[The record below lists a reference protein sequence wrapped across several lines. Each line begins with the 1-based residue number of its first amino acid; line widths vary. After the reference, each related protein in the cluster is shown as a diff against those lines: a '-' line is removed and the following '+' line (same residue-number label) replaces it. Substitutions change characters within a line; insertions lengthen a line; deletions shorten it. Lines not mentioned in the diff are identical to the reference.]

1 MGIALAASTILIFAT
16 LDHGKAVFQAL
27 ICENSAQGEHQAPK
41 IFTFTHDRC
50 ERSESMRSQDEHKHI
65 VSAYDLELAHLRSL
79 VVEMAAL
86 VVQQTRTAVEALTQS
101 NQADARAV
109 VERDP
114 KIDAQSVA
122 ADEEV
127 FRVIAKRQPTAI
139 DLRLVL
145 ATARIVG
152 DLERAG
158 DKAKRI
164 AKHTLKLLEADSA
177 PLVPEQALA
186 SMHRLMEIDCELLQ
200 GAVAGLVEADLD
212 KAIAVFEADSRLNAA
227 SEELRTALFDPAAG
241 LSGDHFAGLLTV
253 AHALERTGNHANN
266 IAEQV
271 VYVITAE
278 DVRFRNR
285 ELLIDSLSNW
295 RRS

>member
-1 MGIALAASTILIFAT
+1 MPTHN
-16 LDHGKAVFQAL
+16 DHQ
-27 ICENSAQGEHQAPK
+27 
-41 IFTFTHDRC
+41 
-50 ERSESMRSQDEHKHI
+50 HI
-65 VSAYDLELAHLRSL
+65 VSAYDLELAHLRGL
-79 VVEMAAL
+79 VVDMVSA
-86 VVQQTRTAVEALTQS
+86 VDRQTRDAVEALTTS
-101 NQADARAV
+101 SSTLAREV
-109 VERDP
+109 IDRDP
-114 KIDAQSVA
+114 NVDALSLA

-164 AKHTLKLLEADSA
+164 AKHCLKLIETGTR
-177 PLVPEQALA
+177 PLVPEH
-186 SMHRLMEIDCELLQ
+186 SVKPMHGLMEIDCELLQ
-200 GAVAGLVEADLD
+200 DAVSGLVEADLD
-212 KAIAVFEADSRLNAA
+212 KAITVFQAESRLSGA
-227 SEELRTALFDPAAG
+227 SKQLRSSLFDPATG
-241 LSGDHFAGLLTV
+241 LSGDHFASLLTV

-271 VYVITAE
+271 VYVMTGE

-285 ELLIDSLSNW
+285 ELLIDRLLS
-295 RRS
+295 RTDP

>member
-1 MGIALAASTILIFAT
+1 M
-16 LDHGKAVFQAL
+16 Q
-27 ICENSAQGEHQAPK
+27 
-41 IFTFTHDRC
+41 THD
-50 ERSESMRSQDEHKHI
+50 DHHHI

-79 VVEMAAL
+79 VVDMVSAVAR
-86 VVQQTRTAVEALTQS
+86 QTRDAVEALATNS
-101 NQADARAV
+101 SALAREV
-109 VERDP
+109 VDRDP
-114 KIDAQSVA
+114 DVNALSLA

-152 DLERAG
+152 ELERAG

-164 AKHTLKLLEADSA
+164 AKHCLKLIDTETR
-177 PLVPEQALA
+177 PLLPELA
-186 SMHRLMEIDCELLQ
+186 IEPMQRLMDIDCELLQ
-200 GAVAGLVEADLD
+200 DAVSGLVEADLQ
-212 KAIAVFEADSRLNAA
+212 KAVAVFQADSRLSGA
-227 SEELRTALFDPAAG
+227 SGQVRSSLFDPATG
-241 LSGDHFAGLLTV
+241 LSGDHFASLLTV

-271 VYVITAE
+271 VYVITGE

-285 ELLIDSLSNW
+285 ELLIDRLRSERPASSN
-295 RRS
+295 R

>member
-1 MGIALAASTILIFAT
+1 MHPS
-16 LDHGKAVFQAL
+16 
-27 ICENSAQGEHQAPK
+27 
-41 IFTFTHDRC
+41 
-50 ERSESMRSQDEHKHI
+50 DEHHHI

-79 VVEMAAL
+79 VVDMVSA
-86 VVQQTRTAVEALTQS
+86 VVRQTQDAVEALTTS
-101 NQADARAV
+101 SHGLAHEIIN
-109 VERDP
+109 RDP
-114 KIDAQSVA
+114 EVDSLSLA

-164 AKHTLKLLEADSA
+164 AKHSLKLLETGSSPA
-177 PLVPEQALA
+177 LPEPAIEA
-186 SMHRLMEIDCELLQ
+186 MRRLMDIDCELLQ
-200 GAVAGLVEADLD
+200 SAVTGLVEADLD
-212 KAIAVFEADSRLNAA
+212 KAIAVFQADSRLNEA
-227 SEELRTALFDPAAG
+227 SEQLRTALFDPTAG
-241 LSGDHFAGLLTV
+241 LSGNQFAGLLTV

-271 VYVITAE
+271 VYVITGE

-285 ELLIDSLSNW
+285 ELLIDSLSS
-295 RRS
+295 RRRA

>member
-1 MGIALAASTILIFAT
+1 M
-16 LDHGKAVFQAL
+16 Q
-27 ICENSAQGEHQAPK
+27 
-41 IFTFTHDRC
+41 THD
-50 ERSESMRSQDEHKHI
+50 DHHHI

-79 VVEMAAL
+79 VVDMVSA
-86 VVQQTRTAVEALTQS
+86 VVRQTRAAVESLATSSSAL
-101 NQADARAV
+101 AREV
-109 VERDP
+109 IDRDP
-114 KIDAQSVA
+114 EVNSVSLA

-164 AKHTLKLLEADSA
+164 ARHSLKLLEAETQ
-177 PLVPEQALA
+177 PLLPEQAITPIR
-186 SMHRLMEIDCELLQ
+186 RLMEIDCELLQ
-200 GAVAGLVEADLD
+200 DAVSGLVEADLD
-212 KAIAVFEADSRLNAA
+212 KAIKVFEADSQLKDA
-227 SEELRTALFDPAAG
+227 SEALRTALFDPAAG
-241 LSGDHFAGLLTV
+241 LSGDHFAGLLTA

-271 VYVITAE
+271 VYVITGD
-278 DVRFRNR
+278 DVRYRNR
-285 ELLIDSLSNW
+285 ELLIDSL
-295 RRS
+295 RSRVSG

>member
-1 MGIALAASTILIFAT
+1 M
-16 LDHGKAVFQAL
+16 H
-27 ICENSAQGEHQAPK
+27 PP
-41 IFTFTHDRC
+41 
-50 ERSESMRSQDEHKHI
+50 DEHHHI

-79 VVEMAAL
+79 VVDMVSA
-86 VVQQTRTAVEALTQS
+86 VVRQTQDAVEALVTS
-101 NQADARAV
+101 SHGLAHEVIN
-109 VERDP
+109 RDP
-114 KIDAQSVA
+114 EVDSLSLA

-164 AKHTLKLLEADSA
+164 AKHSLKLLETGSS
-177 PLVPEQALA
+177 PVLPEPAIA
-186 SMHRLMEIDCELLQ
+186 AMRRLMGIDCELLQ
-200 GAVAGLVEADLD
+200 SAVNGLVEADLD
-212 KAIAVFEADSRLNAA
+212 KAIAVFQADSQLNEA
-227 SEELRTALFDPAAG
+227 SEHLRTALFDPAAG
-241 LSGDHFAGLLTV
+241 LSGNHFAGLLTV

-271 VYVITAE
+271 VYVITGE

-285 ELLIDSLSNW
+285 ELLIDNLSS
-295 RRS
+295 RRHA

>member
-1 MGIALAASTILIFAT
+1 MQPHD
-16 LDHGKAVFQAL
+16 DH
-27 ICENSAQGEHQAPK
+27 H
-41 IFTFTHDRC
+41 
-50 ERSESMRSQDEHKHI
+50 HI

-79 VVEMAAL
+79 VVEMGTS

-101 NQADARAV
+101 SHANASAV
-109 VERDP
+109 IDRDP
-114 KIDAQSVA
+114 EIDAQSLA

-158 DKAKRI
+158 DKTKRI
-164 AKHTLKLLEADSA
+164 AKHTLKLLEAETPP
-177 PLVPEQALA
+177 PLVPEQALKP
-186 SMHRLMEIDCELLQ
+186 MHKLMEIDCELLQ
-200 GAVAGLVEADLD
+200 GAIAGLVEADLD
-212 KAIAVFEADSRLNAA
+212 KAIAVFKAESQLNDA
-227 SEELRTALFDPAAG
+227 SEQLRTALFDPAAG
-241 LSGDHFAGLLTV
+241 LSGDHFAGLLTIT
-253 AHALERTGNHANN
+253 HALERTGNHANN

-271 VYVITAE
+271 IYVITGE

-285 ELLIDSLSNW
+285 ELLIDSLSN
-295 RRS
+295 RRPA

>member
-1 MGIALAASTILIFAT
+1 MQTPD
-16 LDHGKAVFQAL
+16 DHQ
-27 ICENSAQGEHQAPK
+27 
-41 IFTFTHDRC
+41 
-50 ERSESMRSQDEHKHI
+50 HI

-79 VVEMAAL
+79 VVDMVSAVAR
-86 VVQQTRTAVEALTQS
+86 QTRDAVEALATNS
-101 NQADARAV
+101 SALAREIV
-109 VERDP
+109 DRDP
-114 KIDAQSVA
+114 DVDALSLA

-152 DLERAG
+152 ELERAG

-164 AKHTLKLLEADSA
+164 AKHCLKLIDTETR
-177 PLVPEQALA
+177 PLLPELA
-186 SMHRLMEIDCELLQ
+186 IEPMQRLMDIDCELLQ
-200 GAVAGLVEADLD
+200 DAVSGLVEADLQ
-212 KAIAVFEADSRLNAA
+212 KAVAVFQADSRLIAA
-227 SEELRTALFDPAAG
+227 SEQVRISLFDPATK
-241 LSGDHFAGLLTV
+241 LSGDHFASLLTV

-271 VYVITAE
+271 VYVITGE

-285 ELLIDSLSNW
+285 ELLIDRLRSRAPASSN
-295 RRS
+295 R

>member
-1 MGIALAASTILIFAT
+1 MQPHD
-16 LDHGKAVFQAL
+16 DH
-27 ICENSAQGEHQAPK
+27 H
-41 IFTFTHDRC
+41 
-50 ERSESMRSQDEHKHI
+50 HI

-79 VVEMAAL
+79 VVEMGAS
-86 VVQQTRTAVEALTQS
+86 VVQQTRTAVEALTQGS
-101 NQADARAV
+101 HANARAV
-109 VERDP
+109 IERDP
-114 KIDAQSVA
+114 EIDAQSLA

-164 AKHTLKLLEADSA
+164 AKHTLKLLEARTS
-177 PLVPEQALA
+177 PLLPEQALA
-186 SMHRLMEIDCELLQ
+186 PMRGLMEIDCELLQ
-200 GAVAGLVEADLD
+200 DAVTGLVEADLD
-212 KAIAVFEADSRLNAA
+212 KAIAIFQADSRLNDT
-227 SEELRTALFDPAAG
+227 SEQLRTALFDPTAG
-241 LSGDHFAGLLTV
+241 LRGDHFAGLLTV

-271 VYVITAE
+271 VYVITGE

-295 RRS
+295 PHA

>member
-1 MGIALAASTILIFAT
+1 MQKDN
-16 LDHGKAVFQAL
+16 DHQ
-27 ICENSAQGEHQAPK
+27 
-41 IFTFTHDRC
+41 
-50 ERSESMRSQDEHKHI
+50 HI

-79 VVEMAAL
+79 VVDMVFA
-86 VVQQTRTAVEALTQS
+86 VVQQTRDAVEALATS
-101 NQADARAV
+101 SHALAREV
-109 VERDP
+109 IDRDP
-114 KIDAQSVA
+114 EVDELSLA

-139 DLRLVL
+139 DLRMVL

-164 AKHTLKLLEADSA
+164 AKHSLKLLETETVP
-177 PLVPEQALA
+177 PLLLPRQAREP
-186 SMHRLMEIDCELLQ
+186 MHKLMELDCMLLHE
-200 GAVAGLVEADLD
+200 AVTGLVEADLD
-212 KAIAVFEADSRLNAA
+212 KAIAVFQADSRLNDA
-227 SEELRTALFDPAAG
+227 SVQLRAALFDPAAG
-241 LSGDHFAGLLTV
+241 LGGDHFAGLLTV

-271 VYVITAE
+271 VYVITGE

-285 ELLIDSLSNW
+285 ELLIERL
-295 RRS
+295 RSRSSS

>member
-1 MGIALAASTILIFAT
+1 MQPHD
-16 LDHGKAVFQAL
+16 DH
-27 ICENSAQGEHQAPK
+27 H
-41 IFTFTHDRC
+41 
-50 ERSESMRSQDEHKHI
+50 HI

-79 VVEMAAL
+79 VVEMGAS
-86 VVQQTRTAVEALTQS
+86 VVQQTRTAAEALTQS
-101 NQADARAV
+101 SHSNASAV
-109 VERDP
+109 INRDP
-114 KIDAQSVA
+114 EIDAQSLA

-164 AKHTLKLLEADSA
+164 AKHTLKLLEAERT
-177 PLVPEQALA
+177 PLVPEQALEP
-186 SMHRLMEIDCELLQ
+186 MRRLMDIDCELLQ

-212 KAIAVFEADSRLNAA
+212 KAIAVFQADSRLNDA
-227 SEELRTALFDPAAG
+227 SEQLRTALFDPAAG
-241 LSGDHFAGLLTV
+241 LSGDHFAGLLTIT
-253 AHALERTGNHANN
+253 HALERTGNHANN

-271 VYVITAE
+271 AYVITGE

-295 RRS
+295 RRA